1 MEVKLA
7 GDIHDVV
14 IGRPNNRTL
23 WTLGTDMGHL
33 EESFILSLQIAESA
47 MLTSNPPFHL
57 HMLEFLKGIKNIT
70 LAIASVNEESST
82 SDI

>member
-14 IGRPNNRTL
+14 IGRPNNSRTL

-47 MLTSNPPFHL
+47 MLTSNI
-57 HMLEFLKGIKNIT
+57 GILSRDQEYNPGYRIC
-70 LAIASVNEESST
+70 
-82 SDI
+82 

>member
-47 MLTSNPPFHL
+47 MLTSNI
-57 HMLEFLKGIKNIT
+57 GILSRDQEYNPVDRIC
-70 LAIASVNEESST
+70 
-82 SDI
+82 